1 MIVLYIL
8 LAALC
13 IGMPVIIILKTNQSQ
28 KRGCGRGCATC
39 GDRDFCH
46 PVSPGDFRAFQV
58 VYYRQPRFEIFF
70 TNFSF
75 PIPYLA
81 V

>member
-28 KRGCGRGCATC
+28 KRLRQGATC
-39 GDRDFCH
+39 GTAISATVRRSL
-46 PVSPGDFRAFQV
+46 PILNAKNPPGQSR
-58 VYYRQPRFEIFF
+58 
-70 TNFSF
+70 
-75 PIPYLA
+75 
-81 V
+81 